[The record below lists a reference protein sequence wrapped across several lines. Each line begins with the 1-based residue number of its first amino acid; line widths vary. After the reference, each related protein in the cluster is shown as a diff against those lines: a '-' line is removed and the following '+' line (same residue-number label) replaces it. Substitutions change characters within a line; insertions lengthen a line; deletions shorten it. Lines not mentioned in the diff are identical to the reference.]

1 MNLTLGTVFKCI
13 NTCHKDSKIQCAY
26 FWKLSLL
33 FISSFP
39 TNGHAEST
47 ARFHTISCLALTN
60 LMLNQDNHYDLNHSN
75 AYFI

>member
-1 MNLTLGTVFKCI
+1 MSQRFE
-13 NTCHKDSKIQCAY
+13 NTMRLL
-26 FWKLSLL
+26 WKLSLL

-75 AYFI
+75 AYFM